1 MSCLEHKE
9 WRFVVYVVPALTVGA
24 AGGVVAVGA
33 LCVPAL
39 LSSPLFH
46 SLLARRSSTDSLSP
60 RRSTASPLIRR
71 LLLLSLL
78 ALNALQTL
86 LGLAASAHNYPGA
99 DALAFLEAHLPARAS
114 GEPWSVHVGTA
125 AKMTGASN
133 FLVLDSALAPHAD
146 DGDAGAPRRA
156 WYLAPQDEARE
167 RAAVVYDRA
176 EPPRSWASY
185 DFALVGASTSS
196 SSGEEGDEALPPG
209 AEVLYTAS
217 EFGGWDVRALL
228 RGGWREVRRRRDAV
242 RVVRLPEREKGSK

>member
-99 DALAFLEAHLPARAS
+99 DALAFLEAHLPVRAS
-114 GEPWSVHVGTA
+114 REPWTVHVGPA

-133 FLVLDSALAPHAD
+133 FLVLDSALALRTD

-156 WYLAPQDEARE
+156 WYLATQDEALE

-176 EPPRSWASY
+176 EPPRPWASY
-185 DFALVGASTSS
+185 DFALVGASSS
-196 SSGEEGDEALPPG
+196 SSFNEADEALPHD